1 MKQALVNGMVPAM
14 ESRLALLE
22 GVLIPEGS
30 GADDLIVIR
39 LRKVSKSLHSAGKA
53 IVQAYRQTPG
63 ADIGQ
68 TIAALDALEDVRTK
82 LTKSLLMPSVAKPN
96 GGAPPAASAAS
107 PSASVPMDVG
117 SSNPVQFMR

>member
-1 MKQALVNGMVPAM
+1 MKQALVNPMVPAM
-14 ESRLALLE
+14 EARLALLD

-63 ADIGQ
+63 ADVGQ
-68 TIAALDALEDVRTK
+68 TIAALDELEAARTK
-82 LTKSLLMPSVAKPN
+82 LTKSLMLPTVGKQN

-117 SSNPVQFMR
+117 SSNPAQYAR